1 MWLYRRYYCRGVRG
15 FFRFSISYD
24 SLSNFYLTNFQLM
37 QHHNYSLYDLENMI
51 PFERK
56 IYVDLIQQHI
66 KEEKER
72 IEAQKL

>member
-1 MWLYRRYYCRGVRG
+1 
-15 FFRFSISYD
+15 
-24 SLSNFYLTNFQLM
+24 M